1 MSREEFLAGLIGLAI
16 MIGMRLLDYW
26 FPKGHHF
33 KFMDKFIIENED
45 DKDDKQTE
53 ET

>member
-1 MSREEFLAGLIGLAI
+1 MSREELIAGFIGLAV

-33 KFMDKFIIENED
+33 KFMDKFIVDDNEE
-45 DKDDKQTE
+45 KEQTE